1 MTSPESNVGLTPL
14 PPCPWWKN
22 GVGDTLPPKAE
33 GGTLRRDEGTA
44 TDNKGTSGMDS
55 CGGRPCKSGAASEAA
70 TDRDLRCCLLSPSA
84 VLPDISC
91 SLDPELDRAVIRFTT
106 LSGIQRLLA
115 KIGNGTDTGEFS
127 RQQLKRTFH
136 ENVLLLLLRCRCQW
150 SAFVAKATWSKTF

>member
-1 MTSPESNVGLTPL
+1 MTSSEGSVQPDGPLCINEETEIRKQPRRNNSNAAALAFTSPESNVGLTPL

-70 TDRDLRCCLLSPSA
+70 RDRDLRCCLLSPSA
-84 VLPDISC
+84 VLPDIFSDPC
-91 SLDPELDRAVIRFTT
+91 SVLPPCQESRGCLRKSETELILESFH
-106 LSGIQRLLA
+106 
-115 KIGNGTDTGEFS
+115 GN
-127 RQQLKRTFH
+127 
-136 ENVLLLLLRCRCQW
+136 N
-150 SAFVAKATWSKTF
+150 